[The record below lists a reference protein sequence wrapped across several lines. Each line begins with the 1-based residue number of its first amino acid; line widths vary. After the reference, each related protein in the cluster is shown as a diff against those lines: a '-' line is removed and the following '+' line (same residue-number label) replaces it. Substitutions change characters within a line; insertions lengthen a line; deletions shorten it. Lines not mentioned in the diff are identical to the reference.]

1 VCVLIV
7 YFQGHRAKR
16 AKRAANPEPPPC
28 PVRDGPEGAALLRAG
43 GLTRTQRQGED
54 VVAEGEGG
62 GNTLA

>member
-1 VCVLIV
+1 MCVLIV

-43 GLTRTQRQGED
+43 GED